1 MQNPR
6 EVPTSLNDDRKP
18 IRLSITDP
26 NPYHIPIA
34 VSLASGLMF
43 YTSLPDFSQSFEEM
57 SQDIPLLFIAASAV
71 IFGLYFLQWT
81 YADNQAAQ
89 DREVPDHFYKELS
102 TYLKKYPEHH
112 EFVDQFRNK
121 GMITLREAKLLAD
134 TINHL
139 QEDLHPL
146 AKGKNELLQ
155 ILHAKSPHPTPTQT
169 SPHSE

>member
-1 MQNPR
+1 MLHPR

-34 VSLASGLMF
+34 ASLVSGFMLYA
-43 YTSLPDFSQSFEEM
+43 SLPDFSTSFEEM
-57 SQDIPLLFIAASAV
+57 SQDIPLLFVATSAV
-71 IFGLYFLQWT
+71 IVCLYFLQWSH
-81 YADNQAAQ
+81 ADNQAAQ